1 MYSEDE
7 MRLVTMTIRVKASTR
22 ALLEELAR
30 REERTLSDVTRR
42 ILETALGQRKEHE
55 HEVVERLGSDAH

>member
-1 MYSEDE
+1 MKRERMVYLD
-7 MRLVTMTIRVKASTR
+7 LRVHASTR